1 MSTTEKLLLFVF
13 VVWFL
18 DLIRVL
24 IVAVLRRLRGR
35 R

>member
-1 MSTTEKLLLFVF
+1 MSPTEKLLLFVF